1 MFVVALAAAILYML
15 VSVFSET
22 EVETRR
28 WRIFAVAIGVG
39 LIEYALTKLL
49 SGWVWALAI
58 LLLSVVLI
66 SVALTYWC
74 GTPRKQAI
82 KIAGIYTAI
91 RIGLGV
97 VIILVFRPVQ

>member
-22 EVETRR
+22 DVETHR
-28 WRIFAVAIGVG
+28 WRIFAIAIGAG
-39 LIEYALTKLL
+39 LLEYALTRFLI
-49 SGWVWALAI
+49 GWVWSLAI

-66 SVALTYWC
+66 SVGLTYWC

-82 KIAGIYTAI
+82 KVAGIYTAI
-91 RIGLGV
+91 RVGLGV
-97 VIILVFRPVQ
+97 LIILVFHPV

>member
-22 EVETRR
+22 DVETHR
-28 WRIFAVAIGVG
+28 WRIFAIAIGAGV
-39 LIEYALTKLL
+39 LEYVLTKFLT
-49 SGWVWALAI
+49 GWVWALVI

-66 SVALTYWC
+66 GVALTYWC

-82 KIAGIYTAI
+82 KIAGTYTAI

-97 VIILVFRPVQ
+97 LLILVFRPV